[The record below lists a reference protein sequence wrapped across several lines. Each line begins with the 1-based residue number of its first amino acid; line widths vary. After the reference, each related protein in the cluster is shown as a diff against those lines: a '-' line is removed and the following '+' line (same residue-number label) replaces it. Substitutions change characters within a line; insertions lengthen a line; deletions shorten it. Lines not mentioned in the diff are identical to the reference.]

1 MKNLNNLCKAR
12 WTNSIDIPL
21 LVTKMMTEKDV
32 KLKAIFKLEAK
43 SCSKEKNNGS
53 NIEKD
58 NINTNCASDNAP
70 SKQKISKSDINTFP
84 LLILN
89 SSII

>member
-12 WTNSIDIPL
+12 WTNSIDILL

-58 NINTNCASDNAP
+58 NIMLHVNYT
-70 SKQKISKSDINTFP
+70 SKNICQSR
-84 LLILN
+84 
-89 SSII
+89 

>member
-21 LVTKMMTEKDV
+21 LITKMMTEEDV

-53 NIEKD
+53 NI
-58 NINTNCASDNAP
+58 
-70 SKQKISKSDINTFP
+70 
-84 LLILN
+84 
-89 SSII
+89 